1 MKEIYIIY
9 SPLWLAICIVVAG
22 WMIYYS
28 QKYRIGDASTMNKY
42 KLSPTHILI
51 KLKLFKYDNRF
62 NYFLLIP
69 YLVIKSRMR
78 LLYKIVINL
87 FLVACMSLAMFFSG
101 STKEIVMNNGWRGV
115 MAFIIT
121 DIAFL
126 CIFFGPSFLFWL
138 STLPPKRNTAITP
151 KSVVVLAVIFLIF
164 NILYSHIN

>member
-69 YLVIKSRMR
+69 YLVSWGLFLLIFVLYILYWLGVAQLKIFLGNKFFILSLIGLL
-78 LLYKIVINL
+78 LLYMLYMGGMQQHILNSNRIEKPNFVVENKK
-87 FLVACMSLAMFFSG
+87 
-101 STKEIVMNNGWRGV
+101 KEDENKKYG
-115 MAFIIT
+115 
-121 DIAFL
+121 DDEQE
-126 CIFFGPSFLFWL
+126 
-138 STLPPKRNTAITP
+138 
-151 KSVVVLAVIFLIF
+151 
-164 NILYSHIN
+164 

>member
-69 YLVIKSRMR
+69 YLVSWG
-78 LLYKIVINL
+78 L
-87 FLVACMSLAMFFSG
+87 FLLIFVLYILYWLGVAQL
-101 STKEIVMNNGWRGV
+101 K
-115 MAFIIT
+115 
-121 DIAFL
+121 
-126 CIFFGPSFLFWL
+126 
-138 STLPPKRNTAITP
+138 
-151 KSVVVLAVIFLIF
+151 IFLGNKF
-164 NILYSHIN
+164 FILSFALESAG

>member
-69 YLVIKSRMR
+69 YLVSWGLFLLIFVLYILYWLGVAQLKIFLGNKFFILSLMGLL
-78 LLYKIVINL
+78 LLYMLYMGGMQQHILNSNRIEKPNFVVENKK
-87 FLVACMSLAMFFSG
+87 
-101 STKEIVMNNGWRGV
+101 KEDENKKYG
-115 MAFIIT
+115 
-121 DIAFL
+121 DDEQE
-126 CIFFGPSFLFWL
+126 
-138 STLPPKRNTAITP
+138 
-151 KSVVVLAVIFLIF
+151 
-164 NILYSHIN
+164 

>member
-69 YLVIKSRMR
+69 YLVSWGLFLLIFVLYILYWLGVAQLKIFLGNKFFILSLMGLL
-78 LLYKIVINL
+78 LLYMLYMGGMQQHILNSNRIEKPNFIVKNKK
-87 FLVACMSLAMFFSG
+87 
-101 STKEIVMNNGWRGV
+101 KEDENKKCG
-115 MAFIIT
+115 
-121 DIAFL
+121 DDEQE
-126 CIFFGPSFLFWL
+126 
-138 STLPPKRNTAITP
+138 
-151 KSVVVLAVIFLIF
+151 
-164 NILYSHIN
+164 

>member
-69 YLVIKSRMR
+69 YLVSWGLFLLIFVLYILYWLGVAQLKIFLGNKFFILSLMGLLLLYMLYMGGMQQHILNSNRIEKPNFVVENKKKEDENKKYGDDEQEYSRMQ
-78 LLYKIVINL
+78 NT
-87 FLVACMSLAMFFSG
+87 SG
-101 STKEIVMNNGWRGV
+101 N
-115 MAFIIT
+115 
-121 DIAFL
+121 
-126 CIFFGPSFLFWL
+126 
-138 STLPPKRNTAITP
+138 
-151 KSVVVLAVIFLIF
+151 
-164 NILYSHIN
+164 Y